1 MSSSDESYQDARL
14 IRSTSVPRKN
24 KNVVRKTVR
33 RTIRREE
40 SPNSKCLM
48 WRLVLSDE
56 LCGLNFEFGL
66 RFPDSILVFL
76 VYGLD
81 MRLYG

>member
-48 WRLVLSDE
+48 CRLVLSAG
-56 LCGLNFEFGL
+56 LCGLNSDFGL
-66 RFPDSILVFL
+66 SYSDSILAFMV
-76 VYGLD
+76 
-81 MRLYG
+81 

>member
-48 WRLVLSDE
+48 CRLVMGCVASILILASVLPIRFWRLWYK
-56 LCGLNFEFGL
+56 G
-66 RFPDSILVFL
+66 SI
-76 VYGLD
+76 
-81 MRLYG
+81 